1 MKTIF
6 KFFAVLMVV
15 GFTAFN
21 FVTGVNTVSKTSDLS
36 LENLDAL
43 NASAGYWECNASN
56 NHACTISNG
65 STSGSG
71 SGELI
76 YQETKN

>member
-6 KFFAVLMVV
+6 KIFVVLMVV

-21 FVTGVNTVSKTSDLS
+21 FTTGVNTVSKTSDLS

-43 NASAGYWECNASN
+43 NASAGYWECTGSN
-56 NHACTISNG
+56 DKACTITG
-65 STSGSG
+65 ASTSGASTG
-71 SGELI
+71 PLI
-76 YQETKN
+76 YVETKD

>member
-1 MKTIF
+1 MKSTLKIF
-6 KFFAVLMVV
+6 AASLVV
-15 GFTAFN
+15 VFTAFN
-21 FVTGVNTVSKTSDLS
+21 FTTGVNTVSKTSDLS

-43 NASAGYWECNASN
+43 NASAGYWECSASN
-56 NHACTISNG
+56 NHACTITNG

>member
-1 MKTIF
+1 MKKIF
-6 KFFAVLMVV
+6 KIVAALMVV

-21 FVTGVNTVSKTSDLS
+21 FTTGVNTVSKASDLS

-43 NASAGYWECNASN
+43 NASAGYWECTASN
-56 NHACTISNG
+56 NKACTISNG

-76 YQETKN
+76 YQETRN